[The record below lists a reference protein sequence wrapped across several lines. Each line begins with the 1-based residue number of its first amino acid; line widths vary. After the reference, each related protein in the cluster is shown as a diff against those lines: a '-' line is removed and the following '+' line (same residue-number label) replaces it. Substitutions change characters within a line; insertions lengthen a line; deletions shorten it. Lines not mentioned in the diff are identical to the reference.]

1 MSGRART
8 LSRGRSQALDISQP
22 VAPGAAADIPRL
34 CDPPPGR
41 PWVERVITL
50 PMPPHNGESHGN
62 WESSHH
68 SREPSNSHPEAGHHS
83 CEPSNGHPEA
93 GHRSQEPRY
102 GHPEAGHHSRKPRY
116 GHPEAGH
123 RSREP
128 RYVHPEAGH
137 RSREPSYGHP
147 EAGHRSREPS
157 YGHPGPGH
165 RSREPSYGHPGPGHR
180 SREPSYGHPGPGHR
194 SRESSYGH
202 PGPGH
207 RSRESS
213 YGHPGPGHRSRESS
227 YGHPEPGHHRLVPGT
242 GGEVIKLQTNHYP
255 VTCGHEIAYKYNIDY
270 QPDIKDMAIRTD
282 LLLRHKSILGNC
294 HIFDGNS
301 LLLPRRLQHL
311 EMELVSQTESD
322 GKVRIRIRL
331 SSELHPNHPEWLRYY
346 NILFSKLLKLNNI
359 EEMDSN
365 PRDLRDLRNLLQA
378 SRMDIKR
385 SYTTS
390 ILPYEKSLTL
400 CADVTHRLLQK
411 KTVWDLI
418 AEKNDSVTKEE
429 EVFEEVVGS
438 IVYTSYNNKTYRI
451 DDVKWEKKPKDT
463 FDKFDG
469 SKTTYIDYYMKRY
482 NTSITELG
490 QPLLM
495 SLGKW
500 KKGQTSTP
508 HEPIFLVP
516 QLCYLTGVPRAV
528 SENHSLMAQLTDRM
542 RMSPVNRRIALNN
555 FMNDIQTNQN
565 IKNEFLQWKVTFDGN
580 SLSVPGR
587 VLSSVKLFQGA
598 RSYTVKPHLQ
608 NWLRDS
614 KNIALHRAKSLDRW
628 VILHT
633 RSCSSQA
640 NRLVSTLEKVTEKMN
655 IKMSRAARHQVNE
668 DPGSFRQ
675 ALQKHISKDTQMVV
689 CVLPDNRKQRYEEIK
704 TFLCVENPVPSQCV
718 VASTLNNER
727 NLTTIVTKIAQQM
740 NCKMGGALWK
750 VDTRMEKTM
759 FIGIDCFHDIVSR
772 QKSVAAFVAST
783 KEDLTMW
790 YSQCLFQDTAEEIV
804 NDLQSCLQG
813 ALNSWVANEKQ
824 KPQSVVVYRDGV
836 GDGQLQALLEKEVR
850 QFQKFFT
857 SSIKL
862 TFIVVKKR
870 INTRFFVENGD
881 EVTNPP
887 SGTVVDQIVTRK
899 EWYDFYIVS
908 QTSNSGTVTPTHYNV
923 IYDTKGL
930 TPNQVQCLTYRLC
943 HMYYNLPGIIRVPAP
958 CHYAHRLAYF
968 VGKSIH
974 QKPAS
979 SLSDYLYYL

>member
-1 MSGRART
+1 MTDGMW
-8 LSRGRSQALDISQP
+8 RGHLASWKHHATAITKGLTQRPCGGIFQDI
-22 VAPGAAADIPRL
+22 V
-34 CDPPPGR
+34 
-41 PWVERVITL
+41 VNT
-50 PMPPHNGESHGN
+50 
-62 WESSHH
+62 
-68 SREPSNSHPEAGHHS
+68 
-83 CEPSNGHPEA
+83 
-93 GHRSQEPRY
+93 
-102 GHPEAGHHSRKPRY
+102 RKDMK
-116 GHPEAGH
+116 HVKD
-123 RSREP
+123 SKT
-128 RYVHPEAGH
+128 
-137 RSREPSYGHP
+137 
-147 EAGHRSREPS
+147 
-157 YGHPGPGH
+157 
-165 RSREPSYGHPGPGHR
+165 
-180 SREPSYGHPGPGHR
+180 
-194 SRESSYGH
+194 
-202 PGPGH
+202 
-207 RSRESS
+207 
-213 YGHPGPGHRSRESS
+213 
-227 YGHPEPGHHRLVPGT
+227 GT
-242 GGEVIKLQTNHYP
+242 GGEVIKLQTNHYQ

-270 QPDIKDMAIRTD
+270 QPDIKDMTIRTD

-301 LLLPRRLQHL
+301 LLLPRRLQHS
-311 EMELVSQTESD
+311 EMELVSQTKSD

-346 NILFSKLLKLNNI
+346 NILFSKLLKLNNL
-359 EEMDSN
+359 EEMESN
-365 PRDLRDLRNLLQA
+365 PGDLRDLRNLLQA

-411 KTVWDLI
+411 KTVLDLI
-418 AEKNDSVTKEE
+418 REKNDKATKKE

-438 IVYTSYNNKTYRI
+438 IVYTTYNNKTYRI
-451 DDVKWEKKPKDT
+451 DDVNWEKKPQDT
-463 FDKFDG
+463 FEKFDG
-469 SKTTYIDYYMKRY
+469 SQTTYIDYYRERY
-482 NTSITELG
+482 KTIITQPD

-500 KKGQTSTP
+500 KKGQMSTP

-516 QLCYLTGVPRAV
+516 QLCYLTGLARAV

-542 RMSPVNRRIALNN
+542 RMSPVNRRITLNN
-555 FMNDIQTNQN
+555 FMKDIQTNQN

-608 NWLRDS
+608 NWLRNS

-628 VILHT
+628 VVLHT
-633 RSCSSQA
+633 RSCSSQV
-640 NRLVSTLEKVTEKMN
+640 NRLVSTLDKVTEEMN
-655 IKMSRAARHQVNE
+655 IKMSRAAR
-668 DPGSFRQ
+668 
-675 ALQKHISKDTQMVV
+675 MVV
-689 CVLPDNRKQRYEEIK
+689 CVLPDNGKQRYEEIK
-704 TFLCVENPVPSQCV
+704 TFLCVEKPVPSQCV

-750 VDTRMEKTM
+750 VDTGVCRTM

-772 QKSVAAFVAST
+772 QKSVAALVAST
-783 KEDLTMW
+783 TEDLTTW
-790 YSQCLFQDTAEEIV
+790 HSQCLFQDTAEEIV
-804 NDLQSCLQG
+804 NDLQSCLQA

-881 EVTNPP
+881 KVTNPP
-887 SGTVVDQIVTRK
+887 SGTVVDQVVTRK

-923 IYDTKGL
+923 IYDTNGL

-958 CHYAHRLAYF
+958 CHYAHKLAYF

-979 SLSDYLYYL
+979 SLSDCLYYL

>member
-1 MSGRART
+1 MW
-8 LSRGRSQALDISQP
+8 RGHLASWKHHATAITKGLTQRPCGGIFQDI
-22 VAPGAAADIPRL
+22 V
-34 CDPPPGR
+34 
-41 PWVERVITL
+41 VNT
-50 PMPPHNGESHGN
+50 
-62 WESSHH
+62 
-68 SREPSNSHPEAGHHS
+68 
-83 CEPSNGHPEA
+83 
-93 GHRSQEPRY
+93 
-102 GHPEAGHHSRKPRY
+102 RKDMK
-116 GHPEAGH
+116 HVKDSKA
-123 RSREP
+123 
-128 RYVHPEAGH
+128 
-137 RSREPSYGHP
+137 
-147 EAGHRSREPS
+147 
-157 YGHPGPGH
+157 
-165 RSREPSYGHPGPGHR
+165 
-180 SREPSYGHPGPGHR
+180 
-194 SRESSYGH
+194 
-202 PGPGH
+202 
-207 RSRESS
+207 
-213 YGHPGPGHRSRESS
+213 
-227 YGHPEPGHHRLVPGT
+227 GT
-242 GGEVIKLQTNHYP
+242 GGEVIKLQTNHYQ

-270 QPDIKDMAIRTD
+270 QPDIKDMTIRTD
-282 LLLRHKSILGNC
+282 LLLRHKSILGNF

-301 LLLPRRLQHL
+301 LLLPRRLQHS

-346 NILFSKLLKLNNI
+346 NILFSKLLKLNNM
-359 EEMDSN
+359 EEMESN
-365 PRDLRDLRNLLQA
+365 PGDLRDLRNLLQA

-411 KTVWDLI
+411 KTVLDLI
-418 AEKNDSVTKEE
+418 LEKNDKATKKEE
-429 EVFEEVVGS
+429 VSEEVVGS
-438 IVYTSYNNKTYRI
+438 IVYTTYNNKTYRI
-451 DDVKWEKKPKDT
+451 DDVNWEKKPKDT
-463 FDKFDG
+463 FEKFDG
-469 SKTTYIDYYMKRY
+469 SKTTYIDYYRERY
-482 NTSITELG
+482 KTIITQQD

-500 KKGQTSTP
+500 KKGQMSTP

-516 QLCYLTGVPRAV
+516 QLCYLTGLARAV

-542 RMSPVNRRIALNN
+542 RMSPVNRRITLNN
-555 FMNDIQTNQN
+555 FMKDIQTNQN

-598 RSYTVKPHLQ
+598 RS
-608 NWLRDS
+608 
-614 KNIALHRAKSLDRW
+614 
-628 VILHT
+628 
-633 RSCSSQA
+633 
-640 NRLVSTLEKVTEKMN
+640 
-655 IKMSRAARHQVNE
+655 
-668 DPGSFRQ
+668 
-675 ALQKHISKDTQMVV
+675 VV
-689 CVLPDNRKQRYEEIK
+689 CVLPDNGKQRYKEIK
-704 TFLCVENPVPSQCV
+704 TFLCVEKPVPSQCV

-750 VDTRMEKTM
+750 VDTGVCRTM
-759 FIGIDCFHDIVSR
+759 FIGIDCFHDIVNR

-783 KEDLTMW
+783 KADLTTW
-790 YSQCLFQDTAEEIV
+790 HSQCLFQDTAEEIV
-804 NDLQSCLQG
+804 NDLQSCLQ
-813 ALNSWVANEKQ
+813 ASLNSWVANEKQ

-881 EVTNPP
+881 KVTNPP
-887 SGTVVDQIVTRK
+887 SGTVVDQVVTRK

-958 CHYAHRLAYF
+958 CHYAHKLAYF

-979 SLSDYLYYL
+979 SLSDCLYYL

>member
-1 MSGRART
+1 MW
-8 LSRGRSQALDISQP
+8 RGHLASWKHHATAITKGLTQRPCGGIFQDI
-22 VAPGAAADIPRL
+22 V
-34 CDPPPGR
+34 
-41 PWVERVITL
+41 VNT
-50 PMPPHNGESHGN
+50 
-62 WESSHH
+62 
-68 SREPSNSHPEAGHHS
+68 
-83 CEPSNGHPEA
+83 
-93 GHRSQEPRY
+93 
-102 GHPEAGHHSRKPRY
+102 RKDMK
-116 GHPEAGH
+116 HVKD
-123 RSREP
+123 SKT
-128 RYVHPEAGH
+128 
-137 RSREPSYGHP
+137 
-147 EAGHRSREPS
+147 
-157 YGHPGPGH
+157 
-165 RSREPSYGHPGPGHR
+165 
-180 SREPSYGHPGPGHR
+180 
-194 SRESSYGH
+194 
-202 PGPGH
+202 
-207 RSRESS
+207 
-213 YGHPGPGHRSRESS
+213 
-227 YGHPEPGHHRLVPGT
+227 GT
-242 GGEVIKLQTNHYP
+242 GGEVIKLQTNHYQ

-301 LLLPRRLQHL
+301 LLLPRRLQHS

-359 EEMDSN
+359 EEMESN
-365 PRDLRDLRNLLQA
+365 PGDLRDLRNLLQA

-411 KTVWDLI
+411 KTVLDLI
-418 AEKNDSVTKEE
+418 LEKNDKATKKKEVSEE
-429 EVFEEVVGS
+429 MVGS
-438 IVYTSYNNKTYRI
+438 IVYTTYNNKTYRI
-451 DDVKWEKKPKDT
+451 DDVNWEKKPKDT
-463 FDKFDG
+463 FEKFDG
-469 SKTTYIDYYMKRY
+469 SRTTYIDYYRERY
-482 NTSITELG
+482 KTTITELN

-508 HEPIFLVP
+508 HEPIFLIP
-516 QLCYLTGVPRAV
+516 QLCYLTGLSRAV

-555 FMNDIQTNQN
+555 FINDIQT
-565 IKNEFLQWKVTFDGN
+565 
-580 SLSVPGR
+580 
-587 VLSSVKLFQGA
+587 
-598 RSYTVKPHLQ
+598 
-608 NWLRDS
+608 
-614 KNIALHRAKSLDRW
+614 
-628 VILHT
+628 
-633 RSCSSQA
+633 
-640 NRLVSTLEKVTEKMN
+640 
-655 IKMSRAARHQVNE
+655 HQVNE

-675 ALQKHISKDTQMVV
+675 ALQKHVSKDTQMVV

-704 TFLCVENPVPSQCV
+704 TFLCVEKPVPSQCV
-718 VASTLNNER
+718 VASTLNDER

-750 VDTRMEKTM
+750 VDTGVCRTM
-759 FIGIDCFHDIVSR
+759 FIGIDCFHDIMNR

-790 YSQCLFQDTAEEIV
+790 HSQCLFQDTAEEIV
-804 NDLQSCLQG
+804 NDLQSCLQA

-857 SSIKL
+857 SRWPTHIKL

-881 EVTNPP
+881 KVTNPP

-958 CHYAHRLAYF
+958 CHYAHKLAYF

-979 SLSDYLYYL
+979 SLSDCLYYL

>member
-1 MSGRART
+1 
-8 LSRGRSQALDISQP
+8 
-22 VAPGAAADIPRL
+22 
-34 CDPPPGR
+34 
-41 PWVERVITL
+41 
-50 PMPPHNGESHGN
+50 
-62 WESSHH
+62 
-68 SREPSNSHPEAGHHS
+68 
-83 CEPSNGHPEA
+83 
-93 GHRSQEPRY
+93 
-102 GHPEAGHHSRKPRY
+102 
-116 GHPEAGH
+116 
-123 RSREP
+123 
-128 RYVHPEAGH
+128 
-137 RSREPSYGHP
+137 
-147 EAGHRSREPS
+147 
-157 YGHPGPGH
+157 
-165 RSREPSYGHPGPGHR
+165 
-180 SREPSYGHPGPGHR
+180 
-194 SRESSYGH
+194 
-202 PGPGH
+202 
-207 RSRESS
+207 
-213 YGHPGPGHRSRESS
+213 
-227 YGHPEPGHHRLVPGT
+227 T
-242 GGEVIKLQTNHYP
+242 GGEVIKLQTNHYQ

-301 LLLPRRLQHL
+301 LLLPRRLQHS

-346 NILFSKLLKLNNI
+346 NILFSK
-359 EEMDSN
+359 
-365 PRDLRDLRNLLQA
+365 
-378 SRMDIKR
+378 MDIKR
-385 SYTTS
+385 GYTTS

-411 KTVWDLI
+411 KTVLDLI
-418 AEKNDSVTKEE
+418 LEKNDKATKKKEVSEE
-429 EVFEEVVGS
+429 MVGS
-438 IVYTSYNNKTYRI
+438 IVYTTYNNKTYRI
-451 DDVKWEKKPKDT
+451 DDVNWEKKPKDT
-463 FDKFDG
+463 FEKFDG
-469 SKTTYIDYYMKRY
+469 SRTTYIDYYREQRY
-482 NTSITELG
+482 KTTITELN

-508 HEPIFLVP
+508 HEPIFLIP
-516 QLCYLTGVPRAV
+516 QLCYLTGLSRAV

-555 FMNDIQTNQN
+555 FINDIQTNQS

-633 RSCSSQA
+633 RNCSSQV

-675 ALQKHISKDTQMVV
+675 ALQKHVSKDTQMVV

-704 TFLCVENPVPSQCV
+704 TFLCVEKPVPSQCV
-718 VASTLNNER
+718 VASTLNDER

-750 VDTRMEKTM
+750 VDT
-759 FIGIDCFHDIVSR
+759 G
-772 QKSVAAFVAST
+772 
-783 KEDLTMW
+783 
-790 YSQCLFQDTAEEIV
+790 DTAEEIV
-804 NDLQSCLQG
+804 NDLQSCLQA

-881 EVTNPP
+881 KVTNPP

-958 CHYAHRLAYF
+958 CHYAHKLAYF

-979 SLSDYLYYL
+979 SLSDCLYYL